1 MSSSITS
8 SSDPKRPNAAV
19 PYHSPIKDIDEIDRD
34 IYGITS
40 LLLSTIGLVL
50 KIKFAS
56 WTALMFAVVS
66 VTNEKISDQDPNS
79 GRTSGFTGLL

>member
-8 SSDPKRPNAAV
+8 SSDPKRPNAV

-34 IYGITS
+34 VYGITS
-40 LLLSTIGLVL
+40 LLLT
-50 KIKFAS
+50 
-56 WTALMFAVVS
+56 LMFAVVS